1 MEDLLLCSDF
11 LDDRRLA
18 RLFLGNERCKC
29 EILQAFESEDGCT
42 CGIGHFPF
50 LVFGHGGVRKLDFDG
65 QLAAMLLKMKS
76 GEMDY
81 VGFFG
86 AL

>member
-1 MEDLLLCSDF
+1 MGDLLLCSGLF
-11 LDDRRLA
+11 DDRRLA
-18 RLFLGNERCKC
+18 RLFLGNEPCKC
-29 EILQAFESEDGCT
+29 EILHAFESEDGCT
-42 CGIGHFPF
+42 CGIGPFLF
-50 LVFGHGGVRKLDFDG
+50 LVFGHGGVRKLDFDD
-65 QLAAMLLKMKS
+65 QLTAMLLKMKS